1 MPQSIWF
8 KKRQSS
14 LHPSILLRF
23 SEDYE
28 IIYSNNAAQAF
39 IASLMSK
46 LINSHAIGSQ
56 VDSPD

>member
-1 MPQSIWF
+1 MM
-8 KKRQSS
+8 
-14 LHPSILLRF
+14 LRF

-39 IASLMSK
+39 IASLMPK